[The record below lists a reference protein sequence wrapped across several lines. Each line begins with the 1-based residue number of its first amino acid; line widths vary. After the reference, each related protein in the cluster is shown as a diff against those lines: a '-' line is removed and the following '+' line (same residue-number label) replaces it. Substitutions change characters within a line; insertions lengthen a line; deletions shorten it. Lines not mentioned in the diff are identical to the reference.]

1 MESKKFS
8 RYNKLPNHWNLEKT
22 MSLYARNFDKKI
34 TRTWLVT
41 EKIHGSNVC
50 ISNRYKEG
58 PAFFTRNGNQL
69 PPEYQKVLRRYN
81 WTDFFKYYTDIDFAY
96 GEIAGPGIQKG
107 VNYGDKKRL
116 YLFDICYS
124 DGTFV
129 TDFNRPGVTKPDGF
143 HYAPVFY
150 DIQASYEMIL
160 KLSFK
165 CMENGVISKIYHDT
179 DNVVEGFV
187 LRCLSTPMLTDE
199 TRFTLKVKHPKFDE
213 KVRGAKK
220 KNKLEGVDFSPVE
233 PYVNENRA
241 NSAMSKFPGYRKH
254 QIGDVMREI
263 VDDVKQEMKDDGVKW
278 EKVYSK
284 YINKNVSKYVVQG
297 AR

>member
-8 RYNKLPNHWNLEKT
+8 RYNSLDNYWNLEKT
-22 MSLYARNFDKKI
+22 MSLYARDLDKTI
-34 TRTWLVT
+34 TRAWLVT

-69 PPEYQKVLRRYN
+69 PPGYQEVLRRYN
-81 WTDFFKYYTDIDFAY
+81 WTEFFKYYTDIDFAY

-107 VNYGDKKRL
+107 VNYGDEKRL
-116 YLFDICYS
+116 YLFDIRNK

-143 HYAPVFY
+143 HYAPVYY
-150 DIQASYEMIL
+150 DFQASYEIVL
-160 KLSFK
+160 KLSLR
-165 CMENGVISKIYHDT
+165 CMEYNVISKVYHEEG
-179 DNVVEGFV
+179 NIVEGFV
-187 LRCLSTPMLTDE
+187 VRCLSTPMLTDE
-199 TRFTLKVKHPKFDE
+199 TRFVFKVVHPQFQE
-213 KVRGAKK
+213 KIRGAKK
-220 KNKLEGVDFSPVE
+220 KNKLEGVDFTPVI

-241 NSAMSKFPGYRKH
+241 NSAMSKFPGYKKH

-263 VDDVKQEMKDDGVKW
+263 VDDVKTDMKKDGVKW

-284 YINKNVSKYVVQG
+284 YINKNVSKFVVEG
-297 AR
+297 AA